1 MNNGI
6 HVFEDGNLDKAIKY
20 AESGGQALYLP
31 YQYYGFLYDQN
42 KKQLIATCK
51 RYKIK
56 SPKIRREGTVEQH
69 VKISNVVSRNMH
81 LECDSSQYAPAPEDD
96 MYSKEWKP

>member
-6 HVFEDGNLDKAIKY
+6 HVFEDGRLDKAI
-20 AESGGQALYLP
+20 EWSVQGGQALYLP

-42 KKQLIATCK
+42 KDRLIAICK
-51 RYKIK
+51 RYKVK

-69 VKISNVVSRNMH
+69 IKISNICSRNMH
-81 LECDSSQYAPAPEDD
+81 VECERSDYTPTEDELC
-96 MYSKEWKP
+96 S